1 MTDDSRDEFG
11 RIMDNV
17 SLCMPASLHSV
28 RITESVER
36 KIYEY
41 ELI

>member
-1 MTDDSRDEFG
+1 MTDDSQDEFG
-11 RIMDNV
+11 LIMDNV
-17 SLCMPASLHSV
+17 SFCMPASLHSA
-28 RITESVER
+28 RIIESVER

>member
-1 MTDDSRDEFG
+1 MIAEMSL
-11 RIMDNV
+11 DNV